1 MSDEV
6 SVMLDPADALWILSL
21 VNQVQVQGK
30 ESMQQVLR
38 IIHRLEAILPVVEE
52 VEEVEE
58 IEDED

>member
-6 SVMLDPADALWILSL
+6 SVMLAPADALLILSL

-38 IIHRLEAILPVVEE
+38 IIHRLEAIIPVVEE
-52 VEEVEE
+52 DEIEE

>member
-6 SVMLDPADALWILSL
+6 SVMLDPADALLILSL

-52 VEEVEE
+52 VEEVE
-58 IEDED
+58 DED